1 MAIETLGAALRK
13 INRLFAEG
21 SVTGLS
27 DAQLLERFFAER
39 DAAAFEVLVARHG
52 PMVLSVCRCVLR
64 DPNDA
69 EDASALGAGL
79 TTPPQ
84 NP

>member
-27 DAQLLERFFAER
+27 DLQLIE
-39 DAAAFEVLVARHG
+39 
-52 PMVLSVCRCVLR
+52 
-64 DPNDA
+64 
-69 EDASALGAGL
+69 
-79 TTPPQ
+79 
-84 NP
+84 